1 MQFWRTSTRPVC
13 GTTKYHKRG
22 IRSTSAPPI
31 RMNVYGRRGGVA
43 GVASVTSSGQRS
55 DRDVSGASSPA
66 RGRRARRPQQPRG
79 TVSPPS
85 GVLRTPHSRPSD
97 ERPHRHPAPVKD
109 GGSGSRNT
117 RTARFWRTSKL
128 PACAGTTR
136 SREADQREEIRP
148 SECLR
153 SVWLRRR
160 RARRRQQPRRH
171 RLCTRGS
178 PPHPLIP
185 RPLGRGLSPAP
196 STSRSVKIYKIFFRA
211 DDFFAPI
218 IFVPII
224 FT

>member
-1 MQFWRTSTRPVC
+1 MQFWRTSKRPMC
-13 GTTKYHKRG
+13 GTTKYQKRG

-55 DRDVSGASSPA
+55 DRDISGASSPA

-128 PACAGTTR
+128 PACAGIMGR
-136 SREADQREEIRP
+136 RDRERP
-148 SECLR
+148 IKEKKSAPVNVYGRCGCVAVGLEGVSNRGGTVSAPAGVLR
-153 SVWLRRR
+153 T
-160 RARRRQQPRRH
+160 P
-171 RLCTRGS
+171 
-178 PPHPLIP
+178 
-185 RPLGRGLSPAP
+185 
-196 STSRSVKIYKIFFRA
+196 
-211 DDFFAPI
+211 
-218 IFVPII
+218 
-224 FT
+224 